1 MNRSAK
7 LSVNAMSSTGT
18 LSARKGRK
26 MDASASVNCVEV
38 VVKVITKLAMITS
51 EMRTTYMSAFK
62 GNRIA
67 DPDEDEDRQ
76 RWQEHTAVIL
86 ERNARSDHDTQQD
99 RCKNP
104 QPDPRAHTEQRN
116 RKEQQQPQLHPRI
129 KRMDRTCLRYV
140 GKNLVH
146 SISLAYFF

>member
-26 MDASASVNCVEV
+26 MDASASVSCVEV

-51 EMRTTYMSAFK
+51 EMRTTYMSAF
-62 GNRIA
+62 IA

-76 RWQEHTAVIL
+76 CWQEHTAVIL
-86 ERNARSDHDTQQD
+86 ERNARSDHGTQQD
-99 RCKNP
+99 RRKDP
-104 QPDPRAHTEQRN
+104 QPDPRAHAEQRD
-116 RKEQQQPQLHPRI
+116 RKEQQ
-129 KRMDRTCLRYV
+129 
-140 GKNLVH
+140 
-146 SISLAYFF
+146 